1 MQKVVENLKGPPEA
15 TVVGE
20 GRMIFSGRNLHIRIA
35 RYCPDGKE
43 GFQVDFL
50 SMVEDQETGGNPMG
64 DKKYRVVGEEGNI
77 SALTYLPSLRR
88 GRKLNYVP
96 LDGVLGSEY
105 RFYFLPTVT
114 NLHFDFSYSYTEEN
128 AIKPIILGVRRPDSR
143 SPFPRITLY
152 LNRLGKSYVVEKT
165 IYERAQGGSTVQLLE
180 DYEEFTPGY
189 WAPHKVV
196 TGGTTLTF
204 SRWGI
209 KTPLEWLLSQSHETL
224 GLHRIPPPD

>member
-1 MQKVVENLKGPPEA
+1 MGKVIENLKGPPGSS
-15 TVVGE
+15 VVGE
-20 GRMIFSGRNLHIRIA
+20 GNMIFSHRDLRIRVA
-35 RYCPDGKE
+35 RYCPNGRE

-50 SMVEDQETGGNPMG
+50 GMVEDTETGGSPMG
-64 DKKYRVVGEEGNI
+64 DKKYRVIRENGNV

-88 GRKLNYVP
+88 GRRLNYVP
-96 LDGVLGSEY
+96 LDGILGSEY

-114 NLHFDFSYSYTEEN
+114 NLRFDFSYQYAEGTDV
-128 AIKPIILGVRRPDSR
+128 KPVIIGVRRPNSL
-143 SPFPRITLY
+143 SPFPHITLY
-152 LNRLGKSYVVEKT
+152 VGKLGGSYVVEKT
-165 IYERAQGGSTVQLLE
+165 IYEREQGESIIQLLE
-180 DYEEFTPGY
+180 EYEEFTPGY

-209 KTPLEWLLSQSHETL
+209 KHPLEWLLSQSHETL